1 MKKHYDMV
9 IANPPY
15 SCGNQVVRAILDGVD
30 FDEFINLMP
39 ASKYKG
45 GDLYKNVKKV
55 MSVDP
60 SGFQDAAIGDSLI
73 VAVIGK
79 EEGNYATYDE
89 FCNEFRDE
97 RFVEFYKANAKTV
110 AKYGYVPSYSTGKK
124 EELPDVAVSFMLTS
138 RTIQNGTHSE
148 ENGAADISYNLNHD
162 ASNIPWSNRSNTH
175 SCMFIVFN
183 SPIEKQNLCRF
194 WYRNPL
200 QNALIK
206 GLNQSSGRCTAAI
219 PNLDWTKDRDYENA
233 TLEDIMNWLK
243 EDNE

>member
-1 MKKHYDMV
+1 MKKHYDIV

-60 SGFQDAAIGDSLI
+60 SGFQDATIGDSLI

-79 EEGNYATYDE
+79 DEGNYTTYDE

-110 AKYGYVPSYSTGKK
+110 AKYEYLS
-124 EELPDVAVSFMLTS
+124 LPKHPFTPIITTDFMITM
-138 RTIQNGTHSE
+138 RTILDGTHSDKRCSDYQF
-148 ENGAADISYNLNHD
+148 NLYQNSAADIPYD
-162 ASNIPWSNRSNTH
+162 KTYDRC
-175 SCMFIVFN
+175 SCAFLRY
-183 SPIEKQNLCRF
+183 SSKKEKQNLCRF

-206 GLNQSSGRCTAAI
+206 GLNQSSGRCTVAI